1 MHMVQQV
8 QEQFRWTIR
17 RKSSA
22 HSFVH
27 TRYLDIVAQRYL
39 ICYSCPCRNDNTHGN
54 ELAQE

>member
-22 HSFVH
+22 YSFVRT
-27 TRYLDIVAQRYL
+27 TRYLDIVA
-39 ICYSCPCRNDNTHGN
+39 
-54 ELAQE
+54 AQ